1 MTPTQKIKIAPTA
14 YPVLDAI
21 KNRWSPRAFA
31 PTPIADAAVMALMEA
46 ALWAPSSM
54 NQQPWRY
61 LYAHAG
67 TPAFQ
72 QFLTC
77 LLPGNAVW
85 AKNAAVLMLN
95 IGYNHLDAFS
105 IENPHYMHD
114 CGMANA
120 NLFTQATAMDIYG
133 HLLGG
138 FDGEKTRQTF
148 QITGAEHPVCFI
160 ALGYLGDAE
169 QLEEPFKTRELA
181 PRQRRPLADIVKK
194 IS

>member
-1 MTPTQKIKIAPTA
+1 MTTAQKIKTA
-14 YPVLDAI
+14 QTTFPVLDAI

-31 PTPIADAAVMALMEA
+31 NKPIADDAVMALVEA

-61 LYAHAG
+61 VYAHAG

-72 QFLTC
+72 QFLDC
-77 LLPGNAVW
+77 LLPGNALW
-85 AKNAAVLMLN
+85 CKKAAVLMLN
-95 IGYNHLDAFS
+95 IGYRQLDAFGV
-105 IENPHYMHD
+105 ENPHFMHD

-120 NLFTQATAMDIYG
+120 NLFTQATSMDIYG

-138 FDGEKTRQTF
+138 FDAEKTKATF
-148 QITGAEHPVCFI
+148 QISAQEQPVCFI

-169 QLEEPFKTRELA
+169 QLEEPFKTRELT
-181 PRQRRPLADIVKK
+181 PRQRRPLGEILEKWG
-194 IS
+194 